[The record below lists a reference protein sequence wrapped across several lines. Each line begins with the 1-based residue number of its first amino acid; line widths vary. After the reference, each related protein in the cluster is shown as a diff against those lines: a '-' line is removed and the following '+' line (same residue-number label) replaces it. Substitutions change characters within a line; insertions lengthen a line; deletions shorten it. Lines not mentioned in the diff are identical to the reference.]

1 MSRSI
6 FNLALVAG
14 LAILVP
20 AAALAAA
27 EDYAFEAVSKQ
38 VDAGPDAAIDVR
50 LIHKPTGKPAA
61 NAVIFESRLDRSP
74 DGMTDV
80 VTHPTPAD
88 EIEPG
93 VYRLRADLGEPGRWA
108 LKLQAKVPGEASTIP
123 GEVIIVATGPKPLMP
138 ALPGRTAPPPGTR

>member
-6 FNLALVAG
+6 FNLALAAG
-14 LAILVP
+14 LAILVR

-38 VDAGPDAAIDVR
+38 VEAGPDAVIDVR

-61 NAVIFESRLDRSP
+61 DAVIFESRRDRSP
-74 DGMTDV
+74 DGMSDI

-93 VYRLRADLGEPGRWA
+93 VYRLRADLNEAGRWA
-108 LKLQAKVPGEASTIP
+108 VKLQAKVPGEEATIP
-123 GEVIIVATGPKPLMP
+123 GEVVVVATGAKPLMP
-138 ALPGRTAPPPGTR
+138 DVPESVPSRPGTR